1 MRLSS
6 PAFQDNTVLPTKYAY
21 PGVTGGK
28 NVSIPLAWADVPAD
42 ARSFAVSMIDP
53 HPVAKNWVHW
63 FAINIP
69 RDIRSLPEGASRT
82 SMPAASK
89 ELFNSFG
96 EQGYGGPEPPK
107 GSGRHPYVT
116 TVYALSVDH
125 LDLSLNATRTAFTQA
140 LEGKVIASATIT
152 GFYER

>member
-6 PAFQDNTVLPTKYAY
+6 PSFQNNTALPTKYAH

-28 NVSIPLAWADVPAD
+28 NLSLPLSWADVPAET
-42 ARSFAVSMIDP
+42 RSFAVSIIDP
-53 HPVAKNWVHW
+53 HPVARNWVHW
-63 FAINIP
+63 FVINIP
-69 RDIRSLPEGASRT
+69 RDTHSLSEGASGT
-82 SMPAASK
+82 VMPPGSK
-89 ELFNSFG
+89 ELFNSYG

-125 LDLSLNATRTAFTQA
+125 LDLSLNATRTAFEQA
-140 LEGKVIASATIT
+140 LSGNIIASAAIT

>member
-6 PAFQDNTVLPTKYAY
+6 PAFQDNTVLPTKYAH

-28 NVSIPLAWADVPAD
+28 NISIPLAWAEVPPD
-42 ARSFAVSMIDP
+42 TRSFAISIIDP
-53 HPVAKNWVHW
+53 HPVAKHWIHW
-63 FAINIP
+63 FVINIP
-69 RDIRSLPEGASRT
+69 RDIRSLAEGASGS
-82 SMPAASK
+82 SMPAGSK

-116 TVYALSVDH
+116 TVHALSADH
-125 LDLSLNATRTAFTQA
+125 LDLSRNATRTAFEQA
-140 LEGKVIASATIT
+140 LEGKVIASARLT
-152 GFYER
+152 GLYER